1 MTTPNDQDTLHASP
15 PTIDIDGQTYTLRR
29 LGVRDVFTVGRIAS
43 RGAAIALQEGTDL
56 SNVSGEQA
64 MMLFTV
70 GLPYAEDDGMKLV
83 AGLLGVTVK
92 QLDDPTVFPADTL
105 IRVAEALWDHQDV
118 KAFFG
123 SVQHLA
129 GKLRTNTASPAP
141 SAS

>member
-1 MTTPNDQDTLHASP
+1 MPNDQQAIHQEP
-15 PTIDIDGQTYTLRR
+15 PTLDIAGESYTLRR

-70 GLPYAEDDGMKLV
+70 GLPYAEEDGMKLV

-92 QLDDPTVFPADTL
+92 QLDDPNVFPADTL
-105 IRVAEALWDHQDV
+105 LRVAEALRDHQDV
-118 KAFFG
+118 TAFFE

-129 GKLRTNTASPAP
+129 GKMRTNTPSPAP